1 MVKSSLKISS
11 YLLIIIGLA
20 ILIPTVTAP
29 VIHDYLNNYQINH
42 KISEHKPYYAILK
55 IPKINLKQEL
65 FPLDNPNN
73 NVDKHILLLKESTLF
88 EQNKSNIIIAGHSG
102 SGSKAYFRNLYKL
115 NLGDKIE
122 LYFDNNIY
130 YYEIKEIELA
140 NKIGTLYLKEN
151 YSHMI
156 TLITCTKGDSSTQ
169 TIYYGELKK
178 QEKM

>member
-1 MVKSSLKISS
+1 MVKNPLKISS

-65 FPLDNPNN
+65 FPLDNPDN

-102 SGSKAYFRNLYKL
+102 SGSKAYFRNL
-115 NLGDKIE
+115 
-122 LYFDNNIY
+122 
-130 YYEIKEIELA
+130 
-140 NKIGTLYLKEN
+140 
-151 YSHMI
+151 
-156 TLITCTKGDSSTQ
+156 
-169 TIYYGELKK
+169 
-178 QEKM
+178 

>member
-1 MVKSSLKISS
+1 MVKNPLKISS

-65 FPLDNPNN
+65 FPLDNPDN

-88 EQNKSNIIIAGHSG
+88 EQNKSNIIIAGH
-102 SGSKAYFRNLYKL
+102 
-115 NLGDKIE
+115 
-122 LYFDNNIY
+122 
-130 YYEIKEIELA
+130 
-140 NKIGTLYLKEN
+140 
-151 YSHMI
+151 
-156 TLITCTKGDSSTQ
+156 
-169 TIYYGELKK
+169 
-178 QEKM
+178 